1 MPASDAHLLSEDATI
16 LFRKQLLR
24 WYKKHARV
32 LPWRSSDNPYHIWL
46 SEIMLQQTRVDQA
59 RPYFER
65 FIAAFPG
72 VQALATAPLDEV
84 LKNWE
89 GLGYYS
95 RARNLHKAA
104 LQIATDHNGKVPDT
118 YDAIR
123 ALPGIGPYTAAAVL
137 SIAYG
142 KAHGVLDGNVIR
154 VLTRLTC
161 NGEDV
166 TKGKTR
172 RHLQTLSDALV
183 SPKAPGNF
191 NQAMM
196 ELGATVCTPK
206 KPNCT
211 ACPVRDHCC
220 AFAAG
225 SMESFPFAK
234 KKAPIPHYDI
244 AVAIIRN
251 KKNQYLIQR
260 RPEDGMLGGLWQFP
274 GGKQEENEPLPVTCH
289 REILDEL
296 GISIT
301 VDQPLHMLSHA
312 YSHFKITLHAFL
324 CSLNS
329 GTPVSKNETPL
340 NWITLDQF
348 ADFAF
353 SRSNR
358 RLIEQLIKHQQT
370 PGLFDTPHP

>member
-1 MPASDAHLLSEDATI
+1 MSQAETQFLAADALLQ
-16 LFRKQLLR
+16 FRKQLLR

-32 LPWRSSDNPYHIWL
+32 LPWRSSGNPYHIWL

-65 FIAAFPG
+65 FVAAFPD
-72 VQALATAPLDEV
+72 VNTLAEAPLDDV
-84 LKNWE
+84 LLNWE

-104 LQIATDHNGKVPDT
+104 KAIASEHAGKVPDA

-137 SIAYG
+137 SIAFG
-142 KAHGVLDGNVIR
+142 KAYGVLDGNVIR

-161 NGEDV
+161 NGNDV

-172 RHLQTLSDALV
+172 RHLQSLSDTLV
-183 SPKAPGNF
+183 SPDIPGDF

-206 KPNCT
+206 KPKCK
-211 ACPVRDHCC
+211 ACPVQDHCC

-225 SMESFPFAK
+225 AVESFPFAK
-234 KKAPIPHYDI
+234 KKAPLPHYDI

-251 KKNQYLIQR
+251 KKNEYLIQR

-274 GGKQEENEPLPVTCH
+274 GGKQEEEEPLGTTCH
-289 REILDEL
+289 REMMDEF
-296 GISIT
+296 GIDIS
-301 VDQPLHMLSHA
+301 VDQPIHTLSHA
-312 YSHFKITLHAFL
+312 YTHFKITLHAFL
-324 CSLNS
+324 CTLQT
-329 GTPVSKNETPL
+329 GVPASKNETPL
-340 NWITLDQF
+340 QWVTLTQMD
-348 ADFAF
+348 DFAF

-358 RLIEQLIKHQQT
+358 RLIEQLLVHQQT
-370 PGLFDTPHP
+370 PGLFD